1 MARRR
6 TPARFDPYAI
16 LEALEREAVSYILV
30 GAFARVLVG
39 ADEITHGVDL
49 TPTTRGDNLHRLD
62 LALEAM
68 NARRSDRSAPA
79 VQSTDYSREPVVELR
94 TDHGEVKVVPVP
106 EGTRG
111 YDDLRRDAERLPIG
125 RGLRPWVASSRDL
138 ARMLNA
144 LNRAEDLEKLIM
156 MRRLVELEH
165 DFHRGRTIE
174 R

>member
-1 MARRR
+1 MGRRR
-6 TPARFDPYAI
+6 AQPPFDPYPI
-16 LEALEREAVSYILV
+16 LETLEREAVGYILV

-39 ADEITHGVDL
+39 ADEITRGVDL
-49 TPTTRGDNLHRLD
+49 TPATRGDNLRRLD
-62 LALEAM
+62 LALEAI
-68 NARRSDRSAPA
+68 NARRPDGTEPA
-79 VQSTDYSREPVVELR
+79 VQSTDYSREPVIELR
-94 TDHGEVKVVPVP
+94 TDYGEAKIVPVP

-144 LNRAEDLEKLIM
+144 LNRAEDLQKLMM
-156 MRRLVELEH
+156 MRRLVELER
-165 DFHRGRTIE
+165 DFHRGRSIE

>member
-6 TPARFDPYAI
+6 TPPPFDPYSI
-16 LEALEREAVSYILV
+16 LEAFERAAVAYILV

-49 TPTTRGDNLHRLD
+49 TPATRGDNLRRLD
-62 LALEAM
+62 LALEAID
-68 NARRSDRSAPA
+68 ARHPDGGEPA
-79 VQSTDYSREPVVELR
+79 VQTHDYARDPVVELR
-94 TDHGEVKVVPVP
+94 TEHGQVKVVPFP

-144 LNRAEDLEKLIM
+144 LERAEDLPKLMM

-165 DFHRGRTIE
+165 GLHRGRSIE

>member
-6 TPARFDPYAI
+6 AQSRFDPYPI
-16 LEALEREAVSYILV
+16 LEALEREAVGYILV

-49 TPTTRGDNLHRLD
+49 TPVTRGDNLSRLD
-62 LALEAM
+62 LALEAI
-68 NARRSDRSAPA
+68 NARRLDRTELAL
-79 VQSTDYSREPVVELR
+79 QTNDFTREPVIALR

-144 LNRAEDLEKLIM
+144 LNRAEDISKLMM
-156 MRRLVELEH
+156 MRRLVELEY
-165 DFHRGRTIE
+165 DFHRGRSIE

>member
-1 MARRR
+1 M
-6 TPARFDPYAI
+6 
-16 LEALEREAVSYILV
+16 
-30 GAFARVLVG
+30 LVG
-39 ADEITHGVDL
+39 ADEVTHGVDL
-49 TPTTRGDNLHRLD
+49 TPAARGDNLRRLD
-62 LALEAM
+62 LALEAI
-68 NARRSDRSAPA
+68 NARRSDGSESA
-79 VQSTDYSREPVVELR
+79 VQTADFPREPVVELR
-94 TDHGEVKVVPVP
+94 TDHGEVKVVPLP

-144 LNRAEDLEKLIM
+144 LDRGEDLEKLIM

-165 DFHRGRTIE
+165 DFHRGPSIE